1 MPTILQKL
9 FSRKFLMTIGAV
21 VAAITGTNLEGGQL
35 FVVGLC
41 AAAYVIA
48 EAFTDRGRTE
58 QLAAGVAQ
66 GIDIGRTAD
75 PNALSADEIL
85 RLRAAL
91 ATARPSNA
99 PAAMVS
105 HRPSAGPNAATIPP
119 PPPPFKGAA

>member
-1 MPTILQKL
+1 MNQTIQKL
-9 FSRKFLMTIGAV
+9 FSRKFLVTIGAV
-21 VAAITGTNLEGGQL
+21 VAAVTGTQLEGAQL
-35 FVVGLC
+35 FVVGLA

-75 PNALSADEIL
+75 PNALSPDEIT

-99 PAAMVS
+99 PPAA
-105 HRPSAGPNAATIPP
+105 RPSGGPNAPTIPP
-119 PPPPFKGAA
+119 PPFTVKS

>member
-1 MPTILQKL
+1 MQTILQKL

-21 VAAITGTNLEGGQL
+21 LAAITGTNLEGGQL

-41 AAAYVIA
+41 AAAYVVA

-58 QLAAGVAQ
+58 QLAVGVAQ
-66 GIDIGRTAD
+66 GIDIGRSAD

-85 RLRAAL
+85 HLRTAL

-99 PAAMVS
+99 PPGLTAS
-105 HRPSAGPNAATIPP
+105 SRPSGAPTAPATPP
-119 PPPPFKGAA
+119 PAFTVKP